1 MLFRRSQALRYLF
14 FGVWNSVFAWL
25 AFALIWKAGEALA
38 PLWALATITHVVATS
53 QSFFVQRRWVFQ
65 AESGPLAAQ
74 YLRFQGVFL
83 GLLGIG
89 IFMLEA
95 LYAQGVHPLLGQVLV
110 MATQAASGFLLG
122 RSFTFSAEP
131 FRMQWLGMR
140 IAAALRGTGV
150 VWLAFLTSL
159 AIFHRF
165 LARPFY
171 TSFEHVGHDFA
182 LSATGLLEGRFWL
195 QSNGFVAG
203 LFNPPWFTPA
213 WCAGTAFFADPQAGF
228 YSPVQWLALALDPF
242 QAIEVGTLLF
252 AALAFWGGYLV
263 ARRLLRWQAPAALV
277 FAILGMAHAF
287 MPMRSAVGESGY
299 QPLFLWPWL
308 LLALC
313 WPSQGGWRG
322 SLVGSVLGVTL
333 TLTAWL
339 QFGFAG
345 MMVPTFLGVMLLC
358 VVLVLTGRARL
369 DLLLARATLGG
380 VLAIA
385 LNSSK
390 LYEAASLMRNFPRD
404 FYGMPG
410 FSSLQDALV
419 APVMALLL
427 PSQWTT
433 FFGMRRLS
441 GVQFSVLPHEWALE
455 FGLGALAVA
464 LVAGAWVLQ
473 QRRQGIRTATAEA
486 HLLAPAPFGALRWLL
501 FAGVL
506 LLLVLPP
513 LLLWNQGAVRE
524 MLKQIPILNSAAWP
538 MRWIVIYV
546 PLVQWLLAWPVQ
558 QVLARLPVRR
568 HAWLGALG
576 AAAVIWLGQALAP
589 NNYYLDPQTQAYD
602 PKPVLQAHALSLRSG
617 AITLDRIE
625 LSPER
630 GLARNDSMLE
640 GASQGHCYNPI
651 YGYRLE
657 AFPQRDRLRYGPALA
672 VDESGQSL
680 IFNPACLVHP
690 TENACKPGDGFRM
703 TDPTQRQAAENF
715 VARRPFEWQRPWMGR
730 ALSWVSQGLFWLI
743 LSLLGVRLWQSL
755 LVAALPPATD
765 KKPSADQHL
774 G

>member
-1 MLFRRSQALRYLF
+1 MLLRHSQALRYVL
-14 FGVWNSVFAWL
+14 FGVWNTFFGWL
-25 AFALIWKAGEALA
+25 AFALIWNIGASFA
-38 PLWALATITHVVATS
+38 PLWALVVIAHGVATT
-53 QSFFVQRRWVFQ
+53 QAFLVQRRWVFK

-95 LYAQGVHPLLGQVLV
+95 LFAQGVHPLLGQVLV
-110 MATQAASGFLLG
+110 MSTQAASGFLLG

-159 AIFHRF
+159 AVFHRF

-171 TSFEHVGHDFA
+171 SSFEHVGHDFA

-213 WCAGTAFFADPQAGF
+213 WCAGSAFFADPQAGF
-228 YSPVQWLALALDPF
+228 YSPVQWLTLVLDPF

-252 AALAFWGGYLV
+252 AAMAFWGGYLV
-263 ARRLLRWQAPAALV
+263 ARRLLDWQAPAALV

-299 QPLFLWPWL
+299 QPLYVWPWL
-308 LLALC
+308 MLALC
-313 WPSQGGWRG
+313 WPSHGGWRG
-322 SLVGSVLGVTL
+322 SLVSPVLGVTL
-333 TLTAWL
+333 SLTAWL
-339 QFGFAG
+339 HFGFAG

-358 VVLVLTGRARL
+358 LVLVLSGRVRF
-369 DLLLARATLGG
+369 DLLLARAALGG
-380 VLAIA
+380 ILAIA

-404 FYGMPG
+404 FYAMPG
-410 FSSLQDALV
+410 FASLQDALV
-419 APVMALLL
+419 APVMALVL

-464 LVAGAWVLQ
+464 LVAGVWVLH
-473 QRRQGIRTATAEA
+473 QRRQGTHVTTPDAG
-486 HLLAPAPFGALRWLL
+486 LAPPALSGALRWLL
-501 FAGVL
+501 YAGVL

-513 LLLWNQGAVRE
+513 LLLWNQGTVRDV
-524 MLKQIPILNSAAWP
+524 LKQIPILNSAAWP

-546 PLVQWLLAWPVQ
+546 PLVQWLLTWPMQQVLTRLPVQ
-558 QVLARLPVRR
+558 Q
-568 HAWLGALG
+568 HAWMCALG
-576 AAAVIWLGQALAP
+576 AGAAIWIGQALAP
-589 NNYYLDPQTQAYD
+589 HSYYVDPQVQAYD
-602 PKPVLQAHALSLRSG
+602 PKPVLQAHAQSLHSG
-617 AITLDRIE
+617 AIKLDRIE
-625 LSPER
+625 LTPER

-657 AFPQRDRLRYGPALA
+657 AFPQMDRLRSGPALA
-672 VDESGQSL
+672 IDETGQSL
-680 IFNPACLVHP
+680 IVNPACLVHP
-690 TENACKPGDGFRM
+690 AENACKPGDGFRM
-703 TDPTQRQAAENF
+703 NDFAQRKSAEDF

-730 ALSWVSQGLFWLI
+730 LLSWVSQGLFWLI
-743 LSLLGVRLWQSL
+743 MSMLAVRMWQSL
-755 LVAALPPATD
+755 LAAALPPE
-765 KKPSADQHL
+765 ADENEPPTE
-774 G
+774 

>member
-1 MLFRRSQALRYLF
+1 MRYLV
-14 FGVWNSVFAWL
+14 FGLWNTVFAWL
-25 AFALIWKAGEALA
+25 AFALIWKIGDSFA
-38 PLWALATITHVVATS
+38 PLWALVALAHGVATT
-53 QSFFVQRRWVFQ
+53 QAFWVQRRWVFQ
-65 AESGPLAAQ
+65 AESGALAAQ

-89 IFMLEA
+89 MFMLEA
-95 LYAQGVHPLLGQVLV
+95 LYAQGVHPLAGQVLV

-131 FRMQWLGMR
+131 FRVQWLGMR

-159 AIFHRF
+159 AIFYRV

-171 TSFEHVGHDFA
+171 ASLEHVGHDFA

-195 QSNGFVAG
+195 QSNGLIAG

-213 WCAGTAFFADPQAGF
+213 WCAGAAFFTDPQAGY
-228 YSPVQWLALALDPF
+228 YSPVQWLALVLDPF
-242 QAIEVGTLLF
+242 QAIEVGTLFF
-252 AALAFWGGYLV
+252 AALAFWGGYLA
-263 ARRLLRWQAPAALV
+263 ARRLLNWQAPAALV

-287 MPMRSAVGESGY
+287 MPLRSAVGESGY
-299 QPLFLWPWL
+299 QPLYVWPWL

-313 WPSQGGWRG
+313 WPVKGGWRG
-322 SLVGSVLGVTL
+322 KQVGPVLGVTL
-333 TLTAWL
+333 ALTAWL
-339 QFGFAG
+339 HFGFAG
-345 MMVPTFLGVMLLC
+345 MMVPSFLGVMLLGL
-358 VVLVLTGRARL
+358 VLVLTGRARL
-369 DLLLARATLGG
+369 DLLLARAALGG

-385 LNSSK
+385 LNGSK

-410 FSSLQDALV
+410 FAALQDALV
-419 APVMALLL
+419 APVMALVL

-464 LVAGAWVLQ
+464 LVAGALVLQ
-473 QRRQGIRTATAEA
+473 QRRQGLRAASPPDGA
-486 HLLAPAPFGALRWLL
+486 LAVVAPAGALRWLL
-501 FAGVL
+501 WAAVL

-513 LLLWNQGAVRE
+513 LLLWNQGSLRD

-558 QVLARLPVRR
+558 QVLARLPAQQ
-568 HAWLGALG
+568 HAWWYALG
-576 AAAVIWLGQALAP
+576 AGAVIWLGQALAP
-589 NNYYLDPQTQAYD
+589 NSYYLDPHIQAYD
-602 PKPVLQAHALSLRSG
+602 PKPVLRAHAQSLRAG
-617 AITLDRIE
+617 AMPLERIE
-625 LSPER
+625 ITPER
-630 GLARNDSMLE
+630 GLARNDAMLD
-640 GASQGHCYNPI
+640 GASQAYCYNPL

-657 AFPQRDRLRYGPALA
+657 ALPQPGRLRGGPALA
-672 VDESGQSL
+672 LDPAGHSM

-690 TENACKPGDGFRM
+690 AENACQPGDGFRM
-703 TDPTQRQAAENF
+703 DDPAQRQAAEHF
-715 VARRPFEWQRPWMGR
+715 VARKPFAWQRPWLGQV
-730 ALSWVSQGLFWLI
+730 LSWVSQGLFWLI
-743 LSLLGVRLWQSL
+743 LCLLAVRLWQAL
-755 LVAALPPATD
+755 LAAALPPGTG
-765 KKPSADQHL
+765 PPPPADRHMV
-774 G
+774 